1 MEQSYKRVSKKRG
14 LETCAWSSERQ
25 ENAVL
30 VRKRDLRKLLAS
42 PTLASLIVVN
52 TLTNKMAP
60 ALRKE
65 SLYPFSRV
73 QNLLGHCSQHLDKGE
88 THQGPVVLGIAM
100 VAIAEELGLEMEIR
114 SLEHLLQYGEQN
126 IRRAIPFALG
136 LLYISNPK
144 GCKMPLTFANF
155 SLNNYRSMCRLS
167 HDTDSEVAMV
177 RIAQGLVH
185 LGKGLLTLN
194 SYHSDR
200 FLLSP
205 TTLAGLI
212 TMLHACL
219 DMKAI
224 VLGKYHYVFYFLVL
238 AMQPRMLLTVNEN
251 LKPLSVPVR
260 VGQVG
265 RPKTTTGFQTHSTPV
280 LLAAGDRAEL
290 TMEKY
295 LPGPDDMLVLD
306 IAYSIYKK
314 IEEYLNAL
322 EIALFMDN
330 AQMVTE
336 MGAMDSSVEQRRLL
350 VRNGGANKF

>member
-1 MEQSYKRVSKKRG
+1 MEEYNSMASFSILKMEQSYKRVSKKRG

-30 VRKRDLRKLLAS
+30 VRKRDMRKLLAS
-42 PTLASLIVVN
+42 KDSVEATA
-52 TLTNKMAP
+52 K
-60 ALRKE
+60 
-65 SLYPFSRV
+65 V

-144 GCKMPLTFANF
+144 
-155 SLNNYRSMCRLS
+155 
-167 HDTDSEVAMV
+167 V